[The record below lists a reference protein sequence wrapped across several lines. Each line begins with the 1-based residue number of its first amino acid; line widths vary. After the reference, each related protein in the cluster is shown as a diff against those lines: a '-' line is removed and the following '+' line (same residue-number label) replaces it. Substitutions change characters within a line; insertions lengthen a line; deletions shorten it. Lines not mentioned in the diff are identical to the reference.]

1 MTAIKVLDPNMVNM
15 IAAGEVIER
24 PASVVKELME
34 NSIDAGATKIELQI
48 EDGGRKLIRVIDDG
62 CGMEPADLELAFEPH
77 ATSKI
82 SSPDDLEKINTMGF
96 RGEALASIGAVA
108 KVTVTSRTA
117 DSVQANTVS
126 IDCGQKQPLK
136 PGGAAK
142 GTTIEV
148 QDLFYKLPAR
158 KKFLRTANTEA
169 SHITEQFT
177 RIALANRHL
186 DLTLINNG
194 RQIHRLTPNQPLSA
208 RIAQLFNRALA
219 EDLVETH
226 SNERQLDVCAL
237 IAKPSAAKSTSKFQ
251 YTFLNGRFI
260 RDKFITHAIKEAY
273 RGTIDQSK
281 YPVVFMF
288 LQLSPEKFDVNVH
301 PGKLE
306 VRFDNSNL
314 IHSQVMAVIREKLM
328 SANLDAAGNFDS
340 SEQDSMNIGTLSPSD
355 FQQGDAGPESSNPR
369 AEQIR
374 QAVADFYRER
384 GSEHSQPKLAFSE
397 TLNRPVSQNKKQD
410 FYQKTHTPQKYSSPT
425 DSQTHQQDTASPIGP
440 MQIHDSYI
448 LAPTEDGFMVID
460 QHALHER
467 VIYEQ
472 LCRKLSQGS
481 LTSQR
486 LLIPATV
493 DLTEAQSAAIKD
505 AETILQKLSIEIEP
519 FGPNTIAVHTFPE
532 ILRKTEPEQFIADL
546 LDLVSDKEIAPD
558 PERLLH
564 HVLDMA
570 ACKAAVKAGQKLSA
584 GEISQLLEEK
594 ETLQRSSSC
603 PHGRPTTLKF
613 TLKDLEKQFK
623 RT

>member
-1 MTAIKVLDPNMVNM
+1 MAAIKVLDPNMVNM

-48 EDGGRKLIRVIDDG
+48 EDGGRKLIRVTDDG
-62 CGMEPADLELAFEPH
+62 CGMEPGDLELAFEPH
-77 ATSKI
+77 ATSKV
-82 SSPDDLEKINTMGF
+82 SGPGDLAKICTMGF

-117 DSVQANTVS
+117 DSVQGNTVS

-136 PGGAAK
+136 PTGAAK

-148 QDLFYKLPAR
+148 ADLFYKLPAR
-158 KKFLRTANTEA
+158 RKFLRTANTEA

-177 RIALANRHL
+177 RIALANRHF

-194 RQIHRLTPNQPLSA
+194 RQIHRLTANQPLSL
-208 RIAQLFNRALA
+208 RITQLFNRALA

-226 SNERQLDVCAL
+226 SNERGLDVYAL
-237 IAKPSAAKSTSKFQ
+237 IGKPSAAKSTSKFQ

-260 RDKFITHAIKEAY
+260 RDKFITHAVKEAY
-273 RGTIDQSK
+273 RGTIDHSK

-288 LQLSPEKFDVNVH
+288 LELSPEKFDVNVH

-328 SANLDAAGNFDS
+328 SANLDASGSFES
-340 SEQDSMNIGTLSPSD
+340 SEQDSMNMGTLSPSD
-355 FQQGDAGPESSNPR
+355 FQQGDNAAQGNNPR
-369 AEQIR
+369 ADQIR
-374 QAVADFYRER
+374 QAVADFYRDR

-397 TLNRPVSQNKKQD
+397 SLNRPVSQNKKQD
-410 FYQKTHTPQKYSSPT
+410 FYQKTHTPQKYSS
-425 DSQTHQQDTASPIGP
+425 SGENQSQQDTRPAIGP
-440 MQIHDSYI
+440 IQIHDSYI

-493 DLTEAQSAAIKD
+493 DLNEAQSAAVKD
-505 AETILQKLSIEIEP
+505 AEMILQKLNIEIEP
-519 FGPNTIAVHTFPE
+519 FGPNTVAVHTFPE
-532 ILRKTEPEQFIADL
+532 ILSKTEPEQFIVEL
-546 LDLVSDKEIAPD
+546 LDLVSDKEVSPD

-570 ACKAAVKAGQKLSA
+570 ACKAAIKAGQKLSA
-584 GEISQLLEEK
+584 VEISQLLEDK

-603 PHGRPTTLKF
+603 PHGRPTTIKF